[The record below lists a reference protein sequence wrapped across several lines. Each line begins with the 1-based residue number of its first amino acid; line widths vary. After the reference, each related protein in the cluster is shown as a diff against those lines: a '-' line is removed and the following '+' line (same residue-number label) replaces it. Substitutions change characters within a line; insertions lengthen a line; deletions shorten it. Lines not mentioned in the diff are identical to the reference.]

1 LVANKF
7 GKKYMIRAPMNSPA
21 RNAGREDFSPSL
33 WFLLRRLAAFFELL
47 RDIDCC
53 LRFNG
58 IVIGIYTVKQKL
70 SLPLG

>member
-1 LVANKF
+1 
-7 GKKYMIRAPMNSPA
+7 MNSPA

-53 LRFNG
+53 LKFKG
-58 IVIGIYTVKQKL
+58 IVIGICTVKQKL
-70 SLPLG
+70 SLPLE